1 MKYLSRVVLLM
12 RKVKSNAKKESRER
26 ERETIDLDLGMF
38 PVLSVSIVRT
48 NS

>member
-26 ERETIDLDLGMF
+26 ETIDLDLGMF

>member
-12 RKVKSNAKKESRER
+12 RKVKSNAKKRAER